1 MYEVLVN
8 GKYIYYPCNST
19 HVIYSASI
27 KQDVGLAGEFEFSV
41 PSSNPNYA
49 LLEQGAVVT
58 VIRDGNEFWR
68 GEVKN
73 ITYDFDKVAK
83 VYALE
88 DLAWL
93 ADEVIAPSYLAT
105 ESYAQR
111 YQTAI
116 GLYNAN
122 RSSDRQ
128 FSVGYISH
136 VTSTDTCIWQTEY
149 EDTLLDAIRKCIA
162 KDSGYL
168 RVRRVTSGG
177 TVTRYIDCLPLSGY
191 GKVNTQPIQFGYNLL
206 EYAQEF
212 DLGSMVN
219 VLTPYGDETDTEI
232 YEGVNQRVAG
242 NTISNDTSIATYGR
256 HAKAVIF
263 NGVTDV
269 TALNNMAAAYLGRW
283 SQPQLSLELSAIDL
297 STVDNMDA
305 IEIGDS
311 VHIIAEPFSID
322 QWLYVTE
329 LNIDIQNPEQNKIT
343 LSGNV
348 RTGQTLTSQTADTA
362 ETVRNM
368 PSKSSILEAAF
379 KNVLSLL
386 NGVDGG
392 YVTFET
398 DGSDRITEIRIS
410 NNMDY
415 SLATQCWR
423 WNLGGLAYLSRT
435 QPTDDW
441 QVSVAMDMTGSISA
455 NFITTGSLVANNGV
469 YTLNMSTGEVV
480 MKNAKLQDTT
490 GTLELSGGD
499 LYMRGTK
506 NNGPGVYAEYTGNGY
521 YACWGSVNT
530 AAQEP
535 GHYIEIPTYRFVEVV
550 DIIKDYPNTLKEIA
564 EYWNNHGGW

>member
-19 HVIYSASI
+19 YVIYSASI

-41 PSSNPNYA
+41 PSNNPNYA

-168 RVRRVTSGG
+168 RVRRVTNGS

-191 GKVNTQPIQFGYNLL
+191 GKVTTQPIQFGYNLL

-212 DLGSMVN
+212 DLGSLVN

-269 TALNNMAAAYLGRW
+269 TALNNLAAAYLGRW

-329 LNIDIQNPEQNKIT
+329 LNIDIQNPDQNKIT

-348 RTGQTLTSQTADTA
+348 RTGQTLTSQTADTV
-362 ETVRNM
+362 ETIRNM
-368 PSKSSILEAAF
+368 PSKSSILDAAR
-379 KNVLSLL
+379 KNALEIL
-386 NGVDGG
+386 NGAEGG
-392 YVTFET
+392 YVKFKT
-398 DGSDRITEIRIS
+398 DENNCITELLIQNAELDTNVTKR
-410 NNMDY
+410 
-415 SLATQCWR
+415 WR
-423 WNLGGLAYLSRT
+423 WNLGGLAYQSR
-435 QPTDDW
+435 PTASDDW
-441 QVSVAMDMTGSISA
+441 NDYAPITAMTMDGGFLA
-455 NFITTGSLVANNGV
+455 DFITTGSLVANNGV
-469 YTLNMSTGEVV
+469 YELNMSSGHVT
-480 MKNAKLQDTT
+480 MKDALLTDNV
-490 GTLELSGGD
+490 GNMSLSGGD
-499 LYMRGTK
+499 LYMKSAK
-506 NNGPGVYAEYTGNGY
+506 NGGPGLFAEKTGTDY
-521 YACWGSVNT
+521 YACWGSVNS
-530 AAQEP
+530 AARAN
-535 GHYIEIPTYRFVEVV
+535 GSYIEVPTYKILQVAKYF
-550 DIIKDYPNTLKEIA
+550 DD
-564 EYWNNHGGW
+564 HGGWA